1 MLKKLLAPWTR
12 WHQEPVNYKY
22 QMRVSDLDKLVNFH
36 SKLNPDVWAGGRLRP
51 EVRLH
56 LFQIAK
62 AFVEFIDVKDL
73 KLTDITISGSNA
85 SFNYNDASDIDLHL
99 IADVNGPCEENLQA
113 LFLAKK
119 SMFNDQYDINIL
131 GHAVEVYVQDS
142 DQPHISNGVY
152 SVYNDNWIKQP
163 EKITA
168 TPDTTNIEHK
178 YQYLK
183 AEIDQAIDSGD
194 PATMERLRKRIK
206 TIRQAGLEA
215 SGEFG
220 VENLTFKLLRN
231 AGDIDRLWQAG
242 QKATD
247 QELSLNTIGDTH
259 DHSQ

>member
-1 MLKKLLAPWTR
+1 
-12 WHQEPVNYKY
+12 
-22 QMRVSDLDKLVNFH
+22 MRVSDLDKLVHFH
-36 SKLNPDVWAGGRLRP
+36 SRLNPDLWINDRLRP
-51 EVRLH
+51 IVRLH

-62 AFVEFIDVKDL
+62 AFVQFIDVKDL
-73 KLTDITISGSNA
+73 RLTDITISGSNA
-85 SFNYNDASDIDLHL
+85 SYNYNDNSDIDLHL
-99 IADVNGPCEENLQA
+99 IADVDGPCEENLQA
-113 LFLAKK
+113 LFMAKK

-152 SVYNDNWIKQP
+152 SVYNDSWTKYP

-183 AEIDQAIDSGD
+183 AEIDQAIDSAD
-194 PATMERLRKRIK
+194 ATTIDRLKKRIK
-206 TIRQAGLEA
+206 NIRQAGLET
-215 SGEFG
+215 SGEYG

-242 QKATD
+242 QQATD
-247 QELSLNTIGDTH
+247 QQLSLNTTGDTK
-259 DHSQ
+259 

>member
-1 MLKKLLAPWTR
+1 MLKKQQALWTR
-12 WHQEPVNYKY
+12 WQAELASYKY
-22 QMRVSDLDKLVNFH
+22 LMRVTDLDKLVNFH
-36 SKLNPDVWAGGRLRP
+36 SKLNPDIWAGDRLRP

-62 AFVEFIDVKDL
+62 AFVQFIDVKDL
-73 KLTDITISGSNA
+73 RLTDITISGSNA

-113 LFLAKK
+113 LFMAKK

-131 GHAVEVYVQDS
+131 GHTVEVYVQDS

-152 SVYNDNWIKQP
+152 SVYNDAWIKHP
-163 EKITA
+163 ERITVK
-168 TPDTTNIEHK
+168 PDTTNIEHK
-178 YQYLK
+178 YSYLK
-183 AEIDQAIDSGD
+183 AEVDQAIDSGD
-194 PATMERLRKRIK
+194 PATMERLKKRIK
-206 TIRQAGLEA
+206 TIRQAGLET

-242 QKATD
+242 QQATD
-247 QELSLNTIGDTH
+247 QELSLNTIGDKK
-259 DHSQ
+259 